1 MRSRGVIARVPAKV
15 NLQLAVGPLGTD
27 GFHEVTTVF
36 QAISLF
42 DDVTVETAAENN
54 GISIQVTG
62 QTSTGVPSDSSNLAV
77 KAATLMIKNYDL
89 PSDINI
95 KLKKEI
101 PVAGGMAGGS
111 ADAAGEIPVA
121 GGMAGG
127 SADAAGVIVGLDSLF
142 ELGLSRDE
150 MEMVGS
156 KIGADVP
163 FSICGGVAIGTGRGD
178 QITPAL
184 FKGSYN
190 WVLALSGQGLATPSV
205 YAECD
210 RLREGLSISTPVV
223 SEQLMQALRAGDA
236 KALGKSLS
244 NDLQPAACSLRP
256 ALRLVLDVGL
266 DYGALGGIVSGSGPT
281 VAFLVKDDEHAMDL
295 TVALSS
301 SGVISSV
308 VRASGAV
315 AGARIIESF

>member
-1 MRSRGVIARVPAKV
+1 MRSRGVTARVPAKV
-15 NLQLAVGPLGTD
+15 NLQLSVGPLGGD

-42 DDVTVETAAENN
+42 DDVTVATAESND
-54 GISIQVTG
+54 GIKISISG
-62 QTSTGVPSDSSNLAV
+62 QTSNGVPVDNSNLAV
-77 KAATLMIKNYDL
+77 KAAQLMIENYDL
-89 PSDINI
+89 PKDLSI
-95 KLKKEI
+95 KLKK
-101 PVAGGMAGGS
+101 
-111 ADAAGEIPVA
+111 EIPVA

-150 MEMVGS
+150 MESVGS
-156 KIGADVP
+156 KIGSDVP

-184 FKGSYN
+184 AKGNYN
-190 WVLALSGQGLATPSV
+190 WVLALSGQGLSTPAV
-205 YAECD
+205 YQECD
-210 RLREGLSISTPVV
+210 RLREGLSIAPPVV

-236 KALGKSLS
+236 KALGKALT
-244 NDLQPAACSLRP
+244 NELQPAACSLRP
-256 ALRLVLDVGL
+256 ALRLVLDVGV

-281 VAFLVKDDEHAMDL
+281 VAFLVSDDDHAMDL

-301 SGVISSV
+301 SGVVSSV
-308 VRASGAV
+308 VRASGPTN
-315 AGARIIESF
+315 GARIIESF

>member
-1 MRSRGVIARVPAKV
+1 MRSKGVVARVPAKV
-15 NLQLAVGPLGTD
+15 NLQLSVGPLGSD

-42 DDVTVETAAENN
+42 DDVTVATAGENSGLVISVTGETAK
-54 GISIQVTG
+54 
-62 QTSTGVPSDSSNLAV
+62 GVPADSSNLAI
-77 KAATLMIKNYDL
+77 KAAELMIKEYEL
-89 PSDINI
+89 PSDLSI
-95 KLKKEI
+95 KLKK
-101 PVAGGMAGGS
+101 
-111 ADAAGEIPVA
+111 EIPVA

-150 MEMVGS
+150 MELLGS
-156 KIGADVP
+156 KIGSDVP
-163 FSICGGVAIGTGRGD
+163 FSICGGVAIGSGRGD

-184 FKGSYN
+184 AKGNYN

-205 YAECD
+205 YQECD
-210 RLREGLSISTPVV
+210 RLREGLSISAPVV
-223 SEQLMQALRAGDA
+223 SEQIMQALRAGDA
-236 KALGKSLS
+236 KALGKALT
-244 NDLQPAACSLRP
+244 NELQPAACSLRP
-256 ALRLVLDVGL
+256 ALRLVLDVGI

-281 VAFLVKDDEHAMDL
+281 VAFLVSDDDHAMDL

-301 SGVISSV
+301 SGVVSSV
-308 VRASGAV
+308 VRATGPV

>member
-1 MRSRGVIARVPAKV
+1 MRSRGVVARVPAKV
-15 NLQLAVGPLGTD
+15 NLQLAVGPLGND

-42 DDVTVETAAENN
+42 DDVTVATAPENN
-54 GISIQVTG
+54 GISIQITG
-62 QTSTGVPSDSSNLAV
+62 QTSTGVPSDNSNLAV
-77 KAATLMIKNYDL
+77 KAAALMIKNYDL
-89 PSDINI
+89 PNDLNI
-95 KLKKEI
+95 KLKK
-101 PVAGGMAGGS
+101 
-111 ADAAGEIPVA
+111 EIPVA

-190 WVLALSGQGLATPSV
+190 WVLALSGQGLSTPSV

-256 ALRLVLDVGL
+256 ALRLVLDVGI

-308 VRASGAV
+308 VRATGAV

>member
-15 NLQLAVGPLGTD
+15 NLQLAVGPLGAD

-42 DDVTVETAAENN
+42 DDVAVETAVENN

-95 KLKKEI
+95 KLKK
-101 PVAGGMAGGS
+101 
-111 ADAAGEIPVA
+111 EIPVA

-308 VRASGAV
+308 VRATGAV

>member
-1 MRSRGVIARVPAKV
+1 MRSRGVTARVPAKV
-15 NLQLAVGPLGTD
+15 NLQLSVGPLGSD

-42 DDVTVETAAENN
+42 DDVTVATAESND
-54 GISIQVTG
+54 GIKISISG
-62 QTSTGVPSDSSNLAV
+62 QTSNGVPVDNSNLAV
-77 KAATLMIKNYDL
+77 KAAQLMIENYDL
-89 PSDINI
+89 PKDLSI
-95 KLKKEI
+95 KLKK
-101 PVAGGMAGGS
+101 
-111 ADAAGEIPVA
+111 EIPVA

-150 MEMVGS
+150 MESVGS
-156 KIGADVP
+156 KIGSDVP

-184 FKGSYN
+184 AKGNYN
-190 WVLALSGQGLATPSV
+190 WVLALSGQGLSTPAV
-205 YAECD
+205 YQECD
-210 RLREGLSISTPVV
+210 RLREGLSIAPPVV

-236 KALGKSLS
+236 KALGKALT
-244 NDLQPAACSLRP
+244 NELQPAACSLRP
-256 ALRLVLDVGL
+256 ALRLVLDVGV

-281 VAFLVKDDEHAMDL
+281 VAFLVSDDDHAMDL

-301 SGVISSV
+301 SGVVSSV
-308 VRASGAV
+308 VRASGPTN
-315 AGARIIESF
+315 GARIIESF